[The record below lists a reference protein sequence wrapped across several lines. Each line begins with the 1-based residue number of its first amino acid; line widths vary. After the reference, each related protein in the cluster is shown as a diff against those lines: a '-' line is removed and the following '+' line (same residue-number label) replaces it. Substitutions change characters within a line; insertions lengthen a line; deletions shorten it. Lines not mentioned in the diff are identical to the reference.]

1 MLEKTEE
8 VSQWQLCTGDRF
20 TAFSKGGNLQVHVGS
35 AFWTSFLKVFQK
47 FKITKWHLLNLY
59 YVQGIAN
66 WSTQMSNV
74 ALTKTLWNSD
84 SVYSHFLEDETEIAR
99 I

>member
-1 MLEKTEE
+1 M
-8 VSQWQLCTGDRF
+8 
-20 TAFSKGGNLQVHVGS
+20 
-35 AFWTSFLKVFQK
+35 
-47 FKITKWHLLNLY
+47 NLY